1 MSNSCDDDDDD
12 EDDETEDGFYSDF
25 ENEEACLSSSQS
37 VKGKEERSYNF
48 FVKLFEEDQELTKL
62 YEEQCHVGKFEC
74 LVCST
79 IKQSSKTVPW
89 PNQCCTTCKK
99 NPEDQKKARA
109 SRFRSSYMYHFW
121 VES

>member
-1 MSNSCDDDDDD
+1 MSNSCDD
-12 EDDETEDGFYSDF
+12 DDETEDGFYSDF

-37 VKGKEERSYNF
+37 VKGKEERSYDF
-48 FVKLFEEDQELTKL
+48 FLKLFEENQELTKL

-79 IKQSSKTVPW
+79 IKRKAVKRFPGLTSVVQHARKIQKT
-89 PNQCCTTCKK
+89 K
-99 NPEDQKKARA
+99 KKARA
-109 SRFRSSYMYHFW
+109 SRFRSSYMYHFG